1 MCLLYS
7 CRFKGETK
15 NFKLCYDRQHFV
27 GEKSPLILAF
37 SWPLFECNVPV
48 VHDGD
53 FLTSSIIRGKTQ
65 ESCVRVHA
73 GLTGKPRTSNSTMT
87 VSTLWGRSV
96 STQSM
101 TWSLMASF
109 ISTSNCGHLTT
120 SSSCPMSRHT
130 RNHRTWLTGCAMTKL
145 CVCGRSEQIVGM
157 ESAQR
162 QVLGQMGFQ
171 IIEMEW

>member
-1 MCLLYS
+1 MCLYS

-15 NFKLCYDRQHFV
+15 NFKLYYDRQHFV
-27 GEKSPLILAF
+27 GEKPTLILAF
-37 SWPLFECNVPV
+37 SWLLFECSVPV
-48 VHDGD
+48 LRDGD
-53 FLTSSIIRGKTQ
+53 FLTSSIIQGKTQ
-65 ESCVRVHA
+65 ESCVCVHA
-73 GLTGKPRTSNSTMT
+73 GLMGKPRTSNSTTT

-96 STQSM
+96 STRSM

-109 ISTSNCGHLTT
+109 ISTSNCGQLTT
-120 SSSCPMSRHT
+120 SSSCPMSRRT

-162 QVLGQMGFQ
+162 QTLGRMGFQ
-171 IIEMEW
+171 IMEMEW